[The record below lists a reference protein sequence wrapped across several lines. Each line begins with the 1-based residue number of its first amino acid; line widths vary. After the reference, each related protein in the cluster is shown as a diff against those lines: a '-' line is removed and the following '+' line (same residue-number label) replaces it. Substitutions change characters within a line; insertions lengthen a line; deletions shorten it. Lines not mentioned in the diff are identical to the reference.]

1 MSKYYRVY
9 ADVELGNI
17 ESNVEAL
24 MALTPAGTKSLAVV
38 KADGYGHGDVA
49 VAKAV
54 YSKVFGYA
62 VATLDEAV
70 NLRENGI
77 DKPILILG
85 FVNIDEYETLVE
97 NEVAATVFDYETAE
111 ELSEAAKKTG
121 KTAICPSCFAPPK
134 FQWEAK
140 KVFHSSFVIAEHF
153 FCSAVGTG
161 ALPCFLNIRMNS

>member
-1 MSKYYRVY
+1 MGKYYRVY

-77 DKPILILG
+77 EADIVNRIEEPRPNILDAIRNKQVLTLRIL
-85 FVNIDEYETLVE
+85 E
-97 NEVAATVFDYETAE
+97 
-111 ELSEAAKKTG
+111 
-121 KTAICPSCFAPPK
+121 P
-134 FQWEAK
+134 
-140 KVFHSSFVIAEHF
+140 
-153 FCSAVGTG
+153 
-161 ALPCFLNIRMNS
+161 